1 MEKLQSTWKSGDV
14 YGHAGYPLFPEQYNL
29 MVDIVKLPADGKP
42 PVIEVKMLVPQYA
55 SSMDLASGIKP
66 DQGVHALGDRVYT
79 VLWQNHRH
87 SPKIGTCFL
96 FGVTEQFPK
105 VDADW
110 IFGEDAACLPTYET
124 VHAEQSFGSSRP
136 LRMLELFSG
145 GFGGW
150 SSGLGFISQFLSYP
164 VRCVGIDSCWDAVT
178 QYAVTHTA
186 NIINGF
192 QDFPVT
198 LLDQHAHTIIWADID
213 SESFFGFPA
222 WIQQMM
228 HWAPDYLCFSSP
240 CPPWSSAG
248 RLSGLSTAE
257 GMLFPKA
264 LSICRML
271 RPRLVGI
278 EQVAG
283 FPSHPESKLLIDLL
297 RSSGYQIIWQGVI
310 DAGQFGSSNRQRLL
324 CLACLQFSDDLE
336 PAIHQEWVKK
346 HGVTPLSMDA
356 ILSWDHSTFQEL
368 VVSDEVLAMASAFKF
383 LPNSGR
389 FRIFNN
395 RQAVLNSRCNDG
407 SSPNRTFMAMYGSQ
421 HEIDRRHL
429 KEKKL
434 LVHFARLPTENNVI
448 RYWHPLEIM
457 LQHVTTHRL
466 FAPKPLKAGWKTSG
480 NMLAQPHAL
489 FVHVN
494 GLMKVTNPKLKMKP
508 IFGDLWASKLNAG
521 NTVKD
526 ILPNGAFLSH
536 VFDAEMNDLKE
547 VFVQLIDFTE
557 AFPAA
562 SFWEARTGFQPFPQP
577 PTEAIASVVST
588 DASEDIPATVPF
600 RVLQTGHIVQSG
612 GIFSFLAAMDL
623 PKTDV
628 ENLWLDHFTCEFL
641 STDETSETGCALRLT
656 PRISFAD
663 DEIPGPVVV
672 IAINGEMTILPFPD
686 DRNLINLLQA
696 YHVEG
701 DFEDQFGPPSNNH
714 FGKAPLFT
722 PVCAH
727 VSRDLLSPAFVLAAS
742 QTCTQTFRWNHE
754 TMEFHIQG
762 SGPETDCATM
772 ALFWRDLIADAK
784 LAHLGLSSSCQWNH
798 DSFQVFFGSSTRKS
812 PIPPGHFWMLLSV
825 ECFRYLFRDFHCQD
839 GQPVKIK
846 LRSCVLWEGRI
857 APDVTLQQL
866 HGILKPSIVAY
877 SPADPRVLCRG
888 KTLWHYPATL
898 AEIARDEGAETLTLH
913 IMHSL
918 HGGGVKENNRQ
929 QAKNSLASTLLENGF
944 DLKWVSTTAD
954 VLVTR
959 ASQTEVTRAAQ
970 LTTSA
975 ERMKAIMK
983 LCHDCG
989 IDTDVATKK
998 SYQMQNKAHQNKTKR
1013 MTQVQPEPTEYQ
1025 LEAGFLKNQDKTEVQ
1040 QIQQVSARAS
1050 GLCLVNSQQAIP
1062 WLREGCTLSKDEL
1075 GLLILSPQ
1083 LPCPTK
1089 LKHQQDWEQI
1099 LKNTNAFLRNALGDQ
1114 RSYDAITSIW
1124 GKSFRRKNKAVG
1136 PHDAESVQVH
1146 GSVLET
1152 SLHALLA
1159 ASGFNSIYATPKTAE
1174 GRIDDENWKVIWVEG
1189 SFQHVTSMANSSPS
1203 CQGLIRGKRTFGLRF
1218 SATNYA
1224 DAWIHLHPG
1233 VPKPFQNG
1241 GSQVY
1246 RLQPLPFGCTNEA
1259 IAQWANSVG
1268 WTIKPLKSLGPRAY
1282 LIATNQPPPDGVLV
1296 FNGSP
1301 IIAQFLP
1308 PRNTV
1313 GNHPTILAGP
1323 KPQRQV
1329 QVDGMLKDDP
1339 WAPFFSRQADAASLP
1354 SKGPVAAPRSV
1365 AGPTEQKFQH
1375 TETRLHA
1382 LETSLQELK
1391 QVQQEQAASNQAFQT
1406 ATQQAV
1412 KATEEGL
1419 KNYVASSIDQV
1430 RKDLDTSL
1438 KHAME
1443 TPTKQ
1448 INANLAD
1455 LKELF
1460 KAHSKRGLEKSENE
1474 DMEDDEG

>member
-1 MEKLQSTWKSGDV
+1 MEKLQSTWKPGDV

-29 MVDIVKLPADGKP
+29 MVDIVKLPADGEP

-66 DQGVHALGDRVYT
+66 DQGVHAFGDRVYT
-79 VLWQNHRH
+79 VLWQNQRH

-96 FGVTEQFPK
+96 FGATEQFPK

-150 SSGLGFISQFLSYP
+150 SSGLDFISQFLSYP

-192 QDFPVT
+192 QDFPAT
-198 LLDQHAHTIIWADID
+198 LLDQHAHSIIWADID

-222 WIQQMM
+222 WIQQIM

-248 RLSGLSTAE
+248 RLSGLATAE
-257 GMLFPKA
+257 GLLFPKA

-310 DAGQFGSSNRQRLL
+310 DAGQFGSSNRQRWL

-336 PAIHQEWVKK
+336 PAIHQEWVRK
-346 HGVTPLSMDA
+346 HGITPLSMDA

-368 VVSDEVLAMASAFKF
+368 IVPDEVLEMASAFEF

-429 KEKKL
+429 QEKGL

-466 FAPKPLKAGWKTSG
+466 FAPKPMKVGWKTSG
-480 NMLAQPHAL
+480 NMLAQPHAI

-494 GLMKVTNPKLKMKP
+494 GLNLLKATNPKLKMKP

-536 VFDAEMNDLKE
+536 VFDAEMNELKD

-557 AFPAA
+557 AFPTA
-562 SFWEARTGFQPFPQP
+562 SFWDARTGFQPLPQP

-612 GIFSFLAAMDL
+612 GIFSFLAAMDI
-623 PKTDV
+623 PKTNV
-628 ENLWLDHFTCEFL
+628 EYLWRDRFTCEFL
-641 STDETSETGCALRLT
+641 STEETSETGCALRLT
-656 PRISFAD
+656 PRTSFAD
-663 DEIPGPVVV
+663 DENPGPVVV
-672 IAINGEMTILPFPD
+672 LAINGEMTILPFPD
-686 DRNLINLLQA
+686 DRNLITLLQA

-701 DFEDQFGPPSNNH
+701 EFEDQFGAPSTNH

-722 PVCAH
+722 PVCSH
-727 VSRDLLSPAFVLAAS
+727 
-742 QTCTQTFRWNHE
+742 
-754 TMEFHIQG
+754 
-762 SGPETDCATM
+762 
-772 ALFWRDLIADAK
+772 
-784 LAHLGLSSSCQWNH
+784 
-798 DSFQVFFGSSTRKS
+798 VFFGSSTRKS
-812 PIPPGHFWMLLSV
+812 PIPPDHFWMLLSV

-898 AEIARDEGAETLTLH
+898 AEIARDEGVETLTLH

-918 HGGGVKENNRQ
+918 RGGGVKEINRQ

-1040 QIQQVSARAS
+1040 QIQQVIIS
-1050 GLCLVNSQQAIP
+1050 GTLVQLGEKEICVTAPATPSVSLTKSQVVA
-1062 WLREGCTLSKDEL
+1062 LTLWKDTW
-1075 GLLILSPQ
+1075 SS
-1083 LPCPTK
+1083 
-1089 LKHQQDWEQI
+1089 QDWEQI
-1099 LKNTNAFLRNALGDQ
+1099 LQNTNAFLRLGDQ
-1114 RSYDAITSIW
+1114 GSYDAITSIW

-1146 GSVLET
+1146 CSVLET

-1174 GRIDDENWKVIWVEG
+1174 GRIDDEHWKVIWVEG
-1189 SFQHVTSMANSSPS
+1189 SFQHVTSKANSSPS
-1203 CQGLIRGKRTFGLRF
+1203 CQGLIRGKRSFGLRF
-1218 SATNYA
+1218 SVSNYD
-1224 DAWIHLHPG
+1224 DAWTHLNPG
-1233 VPKPFQNG
+1233 VPKPCLNG

-1246 RLQPLPFGCTNEA
+1246 RLQPLPFGCTNET

-1282 LIATNQPPPDGVLV
+1282 LVATNQPPPEGVLV

-1354 SKGPVAAPRSV
+1354 SKHPVAAPRAV

-1430 RKDLDTSL
+1430 RKDMDISL
-1438 KHAME
+1438 KQAME
-1443 TPTKQ
+1443 NQTKQ

-1455 LKELF
+1455 LKDLF